1 MAKVQASYMKC
12 VYRLNLFTLQCK
24 NINITGKS
32 LLLTGAKTNI
42 FIFSD
47 VEMYREPGHMHFN
60 NSSWSANAKKYFFVG
75 QAVDYALF

>member
-1 MAKVQASYMKC
+1 MYVKVEFFA
-12 VYRLNLFTLQCK
+12 LQCK
-24 NINITGKS
+24 DINITEKS
-32 LLLTGAKTNI
+32 LLLSGAKTNI